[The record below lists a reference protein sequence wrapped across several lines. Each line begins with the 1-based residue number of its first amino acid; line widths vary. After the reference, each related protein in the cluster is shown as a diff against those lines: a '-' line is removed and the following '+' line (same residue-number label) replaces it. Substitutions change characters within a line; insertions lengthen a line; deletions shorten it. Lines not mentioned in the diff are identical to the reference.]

1 LCVRFAIFPL
11 AAREKLG
18 KEYASVSKQRRNILQ
33 NILRQAAGEM
43 QLRTPFH
50 LVDLHPDVS
59 GELCQR
65 TCSFVAN
72 NSEC

>member
-1 LCVRFAIFPL
+1 LHS

-59 GELCQR
+59 ANVLCQL
-65 TCSFVAN
+65 
-72 NSEC
+72 NSSVSDSSQR

>member
-1 LCVRFAIFPL
+1 
-11 AAREKLG
+11 
-18 KEYASVSKQRRNILQ
+18 VSKQRRNILQ

-59 GELCQR
+59 
-65 TCSFVAN
+65 T
-72 NSEC
+72 

>member
-1 LCVRFAIFPL
+1 LS

-59 GELCQR
+59 EATQSLTVVIMCSQQR
-65 TCSFVAN
+65 LEPFVYG
-72 NSEC
+72 